1 MHTQTI
7 PALAGCVAA
16 VALSVAP
23 ASAAPA
29 PGPAAM
35 VRGAHF
41 SPDTPSVDVYLTSF
55 AGGTTTLAL
64 SNVGYGDVSK
74 YQRLEPGLYTVGM
87 RPAGASPSTP
97 VVFSW
102 KLDAKPGAAFT
113 AMAIGLNK
121 TLQGRVLPD
130 DLTPPPTGQS
140 RVRIIQAADRAS
152 AAHVAAEK
160 GPVFGDRVPF
170 AATTDYAP
178 FPAGKWPVTVSSADN
193 PKVTTTTNITL
204 SAGHDGSIVVL
215 DDAKQGISV
224 RFVDDAVGTD
234 LPPAGPVATGGG
246 ATAATAE
253 RGSTIGAA
261 AWTVAGLTFAAT
273 VALAGAALRRPRMQP

>member
-1 MHTQTI
+1 MPMKTL
-7 PALAGCVAA
+7 PALTGCVVA
-16 VALSVAP
+16 VALSVSP
-23 ASAAPA
+23 ASAAPDT
-29 PGPAAM
+29 AAM

-55 AGGTTTLAL
+55 SGGTTTLAL

-113 AMAIGLNK
+113 ALAIGMNK
-121 TLQGRVLPD
+121 TLQGRVLSD

-140 RVRIIQAADRAS
+140 RVRIIQAADRAPT
-152 AAHVAAEK
+152 ARVAA
-160 GPVFGDRVPF
+160 GNGTVFGDKVPF

-178 FPAGKWPVTVSSADN
+178 FAAGTFPVTATSASN
-193 PKVTTTTNITL
+193 PQISATTNITL
-204 SAGHDGSIVVL
+204 TAGHDGSIVVL
-215 DDAKQGISV
+215 DDPKQGISV
-224 RFVDDAVGTD
+224 RFVDDAIGTD

-246 ATAATAE
+246 ATSAAAH
-253 RGSTIGAA
+253 RASTMSAA
-261 AWTVAGLTFAAT
+261 AWAIAGLTLAGT
-273 VALAGAALRRPRMQP
+273 IALAGATMRRPYRRS

>member
-1 MHTQTI
+1 MHTTTL
-7 PALAGCVAA
+7 PALAGCVAV

-23 ASAAPA
+23 ASAAPP
-29 PGPAAM
+29 PGTAAM

-64 SNVGYGDVSK
+64 SNVGYGDVGK

-97 VVFSW
+97 VAFSW

-113 AMAIGLNK
+113 ALAIGMNK
-121 TLQGRVLPD
+121 SLQGRVLSD
-130 DLTPPPTGQS
+130 DLTPPPVGQS
-140 RVRIIQAADRAS
+140 RVRIIQAADRAPS
-152 AAHVAAEK
+152 ATVTADK
-160 GPVFGDRVPF
+160 GPVFGTKVPF
-170 AATTDYAP
+170 AATTDYTA
-178 FPAGKWPVTVSSADN
+178 FPSGTWPVTASSADN
-193 PKVTTTTNITL
+193 PKLVSTTNITL
-204 SAGHDGSIVVL
+204 TAGHDASIVVL

-234 LPPAGPVATGGG
+234 LPPTGPVATGGG
-246 ATAATAE
+246 ATATAPN
-253 RGSTIGAA
+253 GSTLSSA
-261 AWTVAGLTFAAT
+261 AWAIAALTFAAT
-273 VALAGAALRRPRMQP
+273 IALGGAAMRNRRSQP

>member
-1 MHTQTI
+1 MHTHTI

-23 ASAAPA
+23 AGAAPA
-29 PGPAAM
+29 PSPAAM

-113 AMAIGLNK
+113 ALAIGMNK

-152 AAHVAAEK
+152 TAHVAAEK

-178 FPAGKWPVTVSSADN
+178 FPAGNWPVTVSSADN

-246 ATAATAE
+246 ATAVAAE
-253 RGSTIGAA
+253 RRSTVSAA
-261 AWTVAGLTFAAT
+261 ALTVAGLTFAAT
-273 VALAGAALRRPRMQP
+273 VALAGAALRRPRTQP

>member
-1 MHTQTI
+1 MHTKTL
-7 PALAGCVAA
+7 PALTGCVVA
-16 VALSVAP
+16 VALSVSP
-23 ASAAPA
+23 ASAAPP
-29 PGPAAM
+29 PGNAAM

-55 AGGTTTLAL
+55 SGGTTTLAL

-113 AMAIGLNK
+113 ALAIGMNK
-121 TLQGRVLPD
+121 TLQGRVLSD
-130 DLTPPPTGQS
+130 DLTPPPTGQA
-140 RVRIIQAADRAS
+140 RVRIIQAADRATS
-152 AAHVAAEK
+152 ARVAAGN
-160 GPVFGDRVPF
+160 GPVFGDKVPF

-178 FPAGKWPVTVSSADN
+178 FPAGSWPVTASSADN
-193 PKVTTTTNITL
+193 PKLSSTTNITL

-224 RFVDDAVGTD
+224 RFVDDAIGTD

-246 ATAATAE
+246 
-253 RGSTIGAA
+253 STSAVAQRDSNLSGA
-261 AWTVAGLTFAAT
+261 AWTVAGLALAAT
-273 VALAGAALRRPRMQP
+273 LALAGTTMRRARRQS

>member
-1 MHTQTI
+1 MHINTI

-23 ASAAPA
+23 ASAEPQKA
-29 PGPAAM
+29 AAM

-55 AGGTTTLAL
+55 SGGTTTLAL

-74 YQRLEPGLYTVGM
+74 YQRLDPGLYTVGM

-113 AMAIGLNK
+113 ALAIGMNK

-130 DLTPPPTGQS
+130 DLTPPPAGQS
-140 RVRIIQAADRAS
+140 RVRIIQAADRAPT
-152 AAHVAAEK
+152 AHVAAAN
-160 GPVFGDRVPF
+160 GPVFGAKVPF

-178 FPAGKWPVTVSSADN
+178 FAAGSWPVTASSADN
-193 PKVTTTTNITL
+193 PNVTATTDITL
-204 SAGHDGSIVVL
+204 PAGHDGSIVVL
-215 DDAKQGISV
+215 DDAKKGITV

-234 LPPAGPVATGGG
+234 LPPSGPVPAGGG
-246 ATAATAE
+246 ATALAAE
-253 RGSTIGAA
+253 RGATVSEA
-261 AWTVAGLTFAAT
+261 AWTVAG
-273 VALAGAALRRPRMQP
+273 VALAATLALAGVASRRPRSQR

>member
-1 MHTQTI
+1 
-7 PALAGCVAA
+7 
-16 VALSVAP
+16 
-23 ASAAPA
+23 
-29 PGPAAM
+29 
-35 VRGAHF
+35 
-41 SPDTPSVDVYLTSF
+41 
-55 AGGTTTLAL
+55 LAL

-113 AMAIGLNK
+113 ALAIGMNK
-121 TLQGRVLPD
+121 SLQGRVLPD
-130 DLTPPPTGQS
+130 DLTPPPAGQA
-140 RVRIIQAADRAS
+140 RVRIIQAADRVP

-160 GPVFGDRVPF
+160 GPVFGAKVPF

-178 FPAGKWPVTVSSADN
+178 FPAGTWPVTASSADN
-193 PKVTTTTNITL
+193 PKLTTTTDITL
-204 SAGHDGSIVVL
+204 TAGHDGSMVVL

-246 ATAATAE
+246 ATAAAAD
-253 RGSTIGAA
+253 RGETLSAA
-261 AWTVAGLTFAAT
+261 AWTAAGLTFAAT
-273 VALAGAALRRPRMQP
+273 IALAGAALRRPRSQP